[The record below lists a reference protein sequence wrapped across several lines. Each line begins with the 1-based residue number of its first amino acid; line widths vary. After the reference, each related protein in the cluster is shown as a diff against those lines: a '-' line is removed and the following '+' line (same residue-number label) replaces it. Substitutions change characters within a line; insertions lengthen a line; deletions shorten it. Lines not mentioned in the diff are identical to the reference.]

1 MLKSSPFMRSAAI
14 AATVVSLG
22 ASPAVAR
29 QADLPARSHAAITT
43 VVPAR
48 DWTQPRVDAS
58 GVRPVDRVAAP
69 ATRAVPL
76 TQGRSSADSGR
87 TWLLVPIIGTLMAL
101 LLVLAFAGTE
111 WRVVHPF
118 RARHL

>member
-14 AATVVSLG
+14 AATVASLG

-29 QADLPARSHAAITT
+29 QADLPAPSPAAVTA
-43 VVPAR
+43 VAPAR

-58 GVRPVDRVAAP
+58 GIRPVDRVAAP
-69 ATRAVPL
+69 ATRAEPL
-76 TQGRSSADSGR
+76 SQGQSADSGR
-87 TWLLVPIIGTLMAL
+87 TWPLIPIIGLLMAFL
-101 LLVLAFAGTE
+101 LILAVARTE
-111 WRVVHPF
+111 SRVVHPF

>member
-1 MLKSSPFMRSAAI
+1 MLKSSPFTHSAAI
-14 AATVVSLG
+14 AATVVALS

-29 QADLPARSHAAITT
+29 QADQPVRSRAAVTT

-48 DWTQPRVDAS
+48 QWTQARVDAS

-69 ATRAVPL
+69 AAPAVPL
-76 TQGRSSADSGR
+76 TQGQSADSGR
-87 TWLLVPIIGTLMAL
+87 TWLLIPILGMLAAFL
-101 LLVLAFAGTE
+101 LILAVARAE
-111 WRVVHPF
+111 WHWVHPF